1 MSVLTKTALKSAIT
15 SAFATSVVN
24 TDVITQLHNVVDSY
38 EDFIPSLTQSQVNA
52 LTPIV
57 SQIVFNTDLGQLQ
70 YYDGSQ
76 WQSLAS
82 TSDAIMSVTRTL
94 TSAEILDLF
103 TTSIELIPDQGL
115 NRVIVPIQ
123 LIYQYT
129 FVDEA
134 YDTDGNDIEI
144 ILGESVIT
152 TIPDT
157 VLESASDLI
166 GTSAI
171 GSVTLIDNQEL
182 KIKNSTANP
191 VDGDGTLTVTI
202 YYRVISI

>member
-38 EDFIPSLTQSQVNA
+38 EDFIASLTQSQVNA

-103 TTSIELIPDQGL
+103 TTSIELIPNQGL

-129 FVDEA
+129 FVDAA

-166 GTSAI
+166 ATSAI
-171 GSVTLIDNQEL
+171 GAVTLLDNQEL
-182 KIKNSTANP
+182 IIKNSTANP

>member
-38 EDFIPSLTQSQVNA
+38 EDFIASLTQSQINA

-103 TTSIELIPDQGL
+103 TTSIELIPSQGL

-144 ILGESVIT
+144 KLGEAVIT
-152 TIPDT
+152 TIADT

-171 GSVTLIDNQEL
+171 GAVTLIDNQEL
-182 KIKNSTANP
+182 IIKNSTANP